1 MPEGALIRGGTAV
14 ISSSTDRTSVGDFF
28 IRKEKW
34 IMNTN
39 QAFTLQVEKRSI
51 RTHLKKLSARKN
63 LEFEEMAEA
72 MEIILND
79 AVSDSEVA
87 AFLMALKAKG
97 ETVEEI
103 AALVGVLRENALPI
117 RRTMT
122 NVMDNCGTGGDGS
135 HSFNISTASAFVLAG
150 ADVTVAKHGNRSVT
164 SRTGSSDVLSEL
176 GVALDFGPEDTD
188 MMLQENNIAFLFAPH
203 VHPKLRQIM
212 KVRQDL
218 RVPTIFNLIGPLINP
233 VELDHQFLGIYDRS
247 QLVMMATVLKR
258 LGRKRAVVINGA
270 GHMDEASLAGEN
282 HMALLEGGAIY
293 EMKFTPE
300 SVGLTTYPLEEI
312 VGGDSSK
319 NAEILKNVL
328 GGNATPAQRDTVL
341 LNAGLG
347 MYAAGAADSIEAGIG
362 LARESIE
369 TGNALAK
376 LRNMVKY
383 SNERVI

>member
-1 MPEGALIRGGTAV
+1 
-14 ISSSTDRTSVGDFF
+14 
-28 IRKEKW
+28 
-34 IMNTN
+34 MNTN
-39 QAFTLQVEKRSI
+39 QAFKLQVEKRSI
-51 RTHLKKLSARKN
+51 RTHLIKLSAREN

-79 AVSDSEVA
+79 TVSDSEVA

-103 AALVGVLRENALPI
+103 AALVEVLRENALPI

-135 HSFNISTASAFVLAG
+135 HSFNISTTSAFVLAG
-150 ADVTVAKHGNRSVT
+150 ANVTVAKHGNRSVT

-188 MMLQENNIAFLFAPH
+188 LMLQENNIAFLFAPH

-247 QLVMMATVLKR
+247 QLVMMATVMKR

-293 EMKFTPE
+293 EMKFTPA
-300 SVGLTTYPLEEI
+300 SVGLPTYPLEEI
-312 VGGDSSK
+312 AGGDSRE

-328 GGNATPAQRDTVL
+328 EGSAAPAQRDTVL

-347 MYAAGAADSIEAGIG
+347 MYAAGAADSIEAGIA

-376 LRNMVKY
+376 LRNMIRY
-383 SNERVI
+383 SDERVI

>member
-1 MPEGALIRGGTAV
+1 
-14 ISSSTDRTSVGDFF
+14 
-28 IRKEKW
+28 
-34 IMNTN
+34 MNTN

>member
-1 MPEGALIRGGTAV
+1 
-14 ISSSTDRTSVGDFF
+14 
-28 IRKEKW
+28 
-34 IMNTN
+34 MNTN
-39 QAFTLQVEKRSI
+39 QAFKLKVEKRSI
-51 RTHLKKLSARKN
+51 RTHLIKLSAREN

-79 AVSDSEVA
+79 TVSDSEVA

-135 HSFNISTASAFVLAG
+135 HSFNISTTSAFVLAG
-150 ADVTVAKHGNRSVT
+150 ANVTVAKHGNRSVT

-176 GVALDFGPEDTD
+176 GVSLDFGPEDTD
-188 MMLQENNIAFLFAPH
+188 LMLQENNIAFLFAPH

-247 QLVMMATVLKR
+247 QLVMMATVMKR

-282 HMALLEGGAIY
+282 HMALLENGAIY

-300 SVGLTTYPLEEI
+300 SVGLPTYPLEE
-312 VGGDSSK
+312 VTGGDSRE

-328 GGNATPAQRDTVL
+328 EGNAAPAQRDTVL

-347 MYAAGAADSIEAGIG
+347 MYAAGAADSIEAGIE

-383 SNERVI
+383 SDERVI